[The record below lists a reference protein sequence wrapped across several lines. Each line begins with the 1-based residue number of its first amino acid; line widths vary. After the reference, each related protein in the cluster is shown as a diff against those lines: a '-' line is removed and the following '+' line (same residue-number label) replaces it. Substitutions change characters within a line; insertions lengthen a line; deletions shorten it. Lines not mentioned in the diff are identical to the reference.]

1 MIDSYLSV
9 LKNYTEFKGR
19 ARRKEYWLFMLCNL
33 IVMIVLG
40 LVDMML
46 GMYSEEAGVG
56 LVSGLYAL
64 AVIIPSIAVGVR
76 RLHDIGRSGWWM
88 LLTFVPLV
96 GPLVLLVFNVMDS
109 NPGENEYGPNP
120 KEAPQAELA

>member
-1 MIDSYLSV
+1 MDSYLSV

-109 NPGENEYGPNP
+109 KPGENEYGPNP

>member
-1 MIDSYLSV
+1 MFDIYLSV

-33 IVMIVLG
+33 IFMIVLG
-40 LVDMML
+40 LIDMML
-46 GMYSEEAGVG
+46 GLYSEEAGVG

-64 AVIIPSIAVGVR
+64 AVILPSIAVGVR
-76 RLHDIGRSGWWM
+76 RLHDIGHSGWW
-88 LLTFVPLV
+88 LLVTFVPLV

-109 NPGENEYGPNP
+109 KPGDNEYGPNP
-120 KEAPQAELA
+120 KEAAQAELA

>member
-109 NPGENEYGPNP
+109 KPGENEYGPNP

>member
-40 LVDMML
+40 LIDMML
-46 GMYSEEAGVG
+46 GLYSEEAGVG

-76 RLHDIGRSGWWM
+76 RLHDIGRSGWWL

-109 NPGENEYGPNP
+109 KPGENEYGPNP

>member
-1 MIDSYLSV
+1 MDSYLSV

-40 LVDMML
+40 LIDMML
-46 GMYSEEAGVG
+46 GLYSEEAGVG

-76 RLHDIGRSGWWM
+76 RLHDIGRSGWWL

-109 NPGENEYGPNP
+109 KPGENEYGPNP

>member
-1 MIDSYLSV
+1 MDSYLSV